1 MDLLKGATEVKDLQ
15 LAMQKLVEDHQNM
28 KAVGTVLENGCS
40 SHQFYTSAVGFL
52 SRDLPEPV
60 EAKKVQALVERVQAE
75 NSRA

>member
-1 MDLLKGATEVKDLQ
+1 VDLLKGAPEVKDLQ

-28 KAVGTVLENGCS
+28 KAVGAVLEKGCS

-60 EAKKVQALVERVQAE
+60 ESKKVQALVELVQAE